1 MLAGW
6 AMALPWIAI
15 LTPMSGALLSAL
27 LWRTRAEKLFSIV
40 GISSSLVSF
49 TASCILAYIAWAIS
63 PVELKATALWAP
75 GAPLC
80 LLLDPLSLFTAIVVS
95 FTAFMIMLYSAGY
108 MRGEPGQARYW
119 ALMCAFL
126 SSMLLL
132 VFSGD
137 LITMLVGWKLVG
149 FCSYTLISHYYTD
162 EPERWVGGP
171 PPEPMYP
178 PSHCGL
184 KALLTTTVGDVM
196 TLSAIF
202 IIYAYSGS
210 FVLTTLYDTAGS
222 WLTALARVPGML
234 ALTSILLMGG
244 PLSKSA
250 QFPFHEWL
258 PEAMAGPTP
267 VSALIHAATM
277 VKAGVFVVA
286 RFLPI
291 FYTGLHSLGL
301 WEASA
306 FFFTAAYLGAIT
318 AFLAAAQGCVA
329 SELKKALAYSTM
341 SQLGYLMLGLGA
353 SGLSVEPAS
362 GMAATFYHLA
372 AHAIFKSALFMMA
385 GIAIHVAGTIY
396 MDKMGGLKKILPTT
410 WLLTLVLIFS
420 LMGVPPL
427 SGFWGKDAI
436 ISLSLHV
443 GLIAPFVL
451 ALMTVPLTA
460 FYTTRMLGLVFHG
473 REEKAQREERP
484 SYLLLT
490 PLAVLSIGAVVL
502 GLSAPFLMGSLTQ
515 SLQSSLLTYKAIEV
529 LSPSASALS
538 EAGAPWQ
545 GATNSQE
552 LIISASSL
560 AFIAVAGWAACL
572 IYVKRRIRP
581 EVLLARA
588 PLLRRLRSALRM
600 RLGLNSAYYIMA
612 GLILFLRRS
621 VRAVERCLDTF
632 LNSWI
637 PRAVEKMAS
646 AIRKLQTGHLGY
658 NLAYLATVIS
668 ALMLLLAMGVV

>member
-1 MLAGW
+1 
-6 AMALPWIAI
+6 
-15 LTPMSGALLSAL
+15 
-27 LWRTRAEKLFSIV
+27 
-40 GISSSLVSF
+40 
-49 TASCILAYIAWAIS
+49 
-63 PVELKATALWAP
+63 
-75 GAPLC
+75 
-80 LLLDPLSLFTAIVVS
+80 
-95 FTAFMIMLYSAGY
+95 
-108 MRGEPGQARYW
+108 
-119 ALMCAFL
+119 
-126 SSMLLL
+126 
-132 VFSGD
+132 
-137 LITMLVGWKLVG
+137 
-149 FCSYTLISHYYTD
+149 LIS
-162 EPERWVGGP
+162 
-171 PPEPMYP
+171 
-178 PSHCGL
+178 
-184 KALLTTTVGDVM
+184 
-196 TLSAIF
+196 
-202 IIYAYSGS
+202 
-210 FVLTTLYDTAGS
+210 
-222 WLTALARVPGML
+222 
-234 ALTSILLMGG
+234 
-244 PLSKSA
+244 
-250 QFPFHEWL
+250 
-258 PEAMAGPTP
+258 
-267 VSALIHAATM
+267 
-277 VKAGVFVVA
+277 
-286 RFLPI
+286 
-291 FYTGLHSLGL
+291 
-301 WEASA
+301 
-306 FFFTAAYLGAIT
+306 
-318 AFLAAAQGCVA
+318 
-329 SELKKALAYSTM
+329 
-341 SQLGYLMLGLGA
+341 
-353 SGLSVEPAS
+353 
-362 GMAATFYHLA
+362 
-372 AHAIFKSALFMMA
+372 
-385 GIAIHVAGTIY
+385 
-396 MDKMGGLKKILPTT
+396 
-410 WLLTLVLIFS
+410 S

-581 EVLLARA
+581 EALLARA

-600 RLGLNSAYYIMA
+600 RLGLNNAYYIIA
-612 GLILFLRRS
+612 GLILSLRRS